1 MALGISS
8 EKTTNINGVFYDG
21 TVVLKFL
28 RCSHYSVFIET
39 VIGCASIASK
49 NDNPFGVLSPR
60 REFVVVFAKEIPTAL
75 TVLFF

>member
-1 MALGISS
+1 MAL
-8 EKTTNINGVFYDG
+8 FYDG

-49 NDNPFGVLSPR
+49 NDDPVGVLLAR
-60 REFVVVFAKEIPTAL
+60 RKFVVVFSKETPQGHDCKILA
-75 TVLFF
+75 FSKG